1 MEGIVRPRRGGLG
14 GGPRAGLERES
25 LRDKG
30 PVGAQREGGN
40 LKDPEGG
47 REGEKDS
54 EVQRIPCCR
63 GEISRPHQN

>member
-40 LKDPEGG
+40 LKDSEGG
-47 REGEKDS
+47 REGEKD
-54 EVQRIPCCR
+54 
-63 GEISRPHQN
+63 